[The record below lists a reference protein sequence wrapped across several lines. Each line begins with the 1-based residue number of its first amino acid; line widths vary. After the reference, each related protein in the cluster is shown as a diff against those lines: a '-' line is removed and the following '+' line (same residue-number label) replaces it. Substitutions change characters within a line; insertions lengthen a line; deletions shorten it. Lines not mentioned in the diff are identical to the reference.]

1 MGCLGHA
8 VFSLPQDCSISNCF
22 NYLFLLELSSGYS
35 SGYSTSRH
43 VDSATEVQ
51 KVCAT
56 IESNV
61 TF

>member
-8 VFSLPQDCSISNCF
+8 VFSLPQDCSNYF